1 MDHLIDVLIAVVTG
15 VAVLT
20 LISLGLA
27 VIFGMMRVI
36 NFAHGEFIM
45 LGGYT
50 TVMATR
56 QGVNV
61 WVAMLVLAPL
71 VVGLIGAVAE
81 RLIVRRFYGEIVTT
95 MLATWGLSLF
105 LIGLVTAIFG
115 NTTRGV
121 AAPLGSVA
129 IGAYSVSAY
138 QFVLIAITIVVT
150 ALCFLVLTRTRWGLI
165 ARGTMRNPEMAST
178 LGIDPVRVYAA
189 TFVVGAALT
198 GLAGGLLAPISGVIP
213 HMGAAYVARA
223 FVTVISGGS
232 ALIAGTVS
240 AAGLFG
246 VVEISFFAHCHSRH
260 RTGGFVDCG
269 NRPVASHAAGHFGT
283 LAGSALM
290 KGACI
295 ALIARYGTAL
305 LLVVLAA
312 LGPFL
317 LSQFNLLQLS
327 SFAAMGLATLGL
339 ELGMLL
345 ATNPILALLDEP
357 AAGMTRDEML
367 KTIKL
372 IRRLNEFAT
381 IIVVEHDLEFISLL
395 AKRVTVLH
403 RGAILLEDSMENV
416 ARSPLVREIY
426 LGKQWQAK
434 Q

>member
-15 VAVLT
+15 IAMLT

-61 WVAMLVLAPL
+61 WIAMLVLAPL
-71 VVGLIGAVAE
+71 VVGLVGALAE
-81 RLIVRRFYGEIVTT
+81 RLIVRRFYGQILTT

-129 IGAYSVSAY
+129 IGAYSVSVY
-138 QFVLIAITIVVT
+138 QLVLIAITAVVT
-150 ALCFLVLTRTRWGLI
+150 ALCFLVLARTRWGLI

-178 LGIDPVRVYAA
+178 LGIDPVRVYAV
-189 TFVVGAALT
+189 TFAVGAALT

-232 ALIAGTVS
+232 ALIAGTGS

-246 VVEISFFAHCHSRH
+246 VIESAFSLVA
-260 RTGGFVDCG
+260 T
-269 NRPVASHAAGHFGT
+269 PVIGQAA
-283 LAGSALM
+283 L
-290 KGACI
+290 
-295 ALIARYGTAL
+295 LIAAIVL
-305 LLVVLAA
+305 LRVMPQ
-312 LGPFL
+312 G
-317 LSQFNLLQLS
+317 
-327 SFAAMGLATLGL
+327 
-339 ELGMLL
+339 
-345 ATNPILALLDEP
+345 
-357 AAGMTRDEML
+357 
-367 KTIKL
+367 
-372 IRRLNEFAT
+372 
-381 IIVVEHDLEFISLL
+381 IS
-395 AKRVTVLH
+395 
-403 RGAILLEDSMENV
+403 
-416 ARSPLVREIY
+416 ARWQGVRS
-426 LGKQWQAK
+426 
-434 Q
+434 

>member
-20 LISLGLA
+20 LINLGLA

-129 IGAYSVSAY
+129 IGAYSVSAH

-223 FVTVISGGS
+223 LVTVISGGS

-246 VVEISFFAHCHSRH
+246 VVESAFSLVA
-260 RTGGFVDCG
+260 T
-269 NRPVASHAAGHFGT
+269 PVIGQAA
-283 LAGSALM
+283 L
-290 KGACI
+290 
-295 ALIARYGTAL
+295 LIAAIVL
-305 LLVVLAA
+305 LRVMPQ
-312 LGPFL
+312 G
-317 LSQFNLLQLS
+317 
-327 SFAAMGLATLGL
+327 
-339 ELGMLL
+339 
-345 ATNPILALLDEP
+345 
-357 AAGMTRDEML
+357 
-367 KTIKL
+367 
-372 IRRLNEFAT
+372 
-381 IIVVEHDLEFISLL
+381 ISG
-395 AKRVTVLH
+395 R
-403 RGAILLEDSMENV
+403 
-416 ARSPLVREIY
+416 
-426 LGKQWQAK
+426 WQGVCS
-434 Q
+434 

>member
-71 VVGLIGAVAE
+71 AVGLIGAVAE

-198 GLAGGLLAPISGVIP
+198 GLAGG
-213 HMGAAYVARA
+213 
-223 FVTVISGGS
+223 F
-232 ALIAGTVS
+232 
-240 AAGLFG
+240 
-246 VVEISFFAHCHSRH
+246 SR
-260 RTGGFVDCG
+260 R
-269 NRPVASHAAGHFGT
+269 
-283 LAGSALM
+283 
-290 KGACI
+290 
-295 ALIARYGTAL
+295 
-305 LLVVLAA
+305 
-312 LGPFL
+312 
-317 LSQFNLLQLS
+317 SQ
-327 SFAAMGLATLGL
+327 G
-339 ELGMLL
+339 
-345 ATNPILALLDEP
+345 
-357 AAGMTRDEML
+357 
-367 KTIKL
+367 
-372 IRRLNEFAT
+372 
-381 IIVVEHDLEFISLL
+381 
-395 AKRVTVLH
+395 
-403 RGAILLEDSMENV
+403 
-416 ARSPLVREIY
+416 
-426 LGKQWQAK
+426 
-434 Q
+434 

>member
-15 VAVLT
+15 VAILT

-36 NFAHGEFIM
+36 NFAHGE
-45 LGGYT
+45 L

-56 QGVNV
+56 LGVNI

-81 RLIVRRFYGEIVTT
+81 RLIVRRFYGQIVTT

-138 QFVLIAITIVVT
+138 QLVLIAITIVVT
-150 ALCFLVLTRTRWGLI
+150 ALCFLVLARTRWGLI

-189 TFVVGAALT
+189 TFVVGAGLT

-246 VVEISFFAHCHSRH
+246 VVE
-260 RTGGFVDCG
+260 
-269 NRPVASHAAGHFGT
+269 
-283 LAGSALM
+283 SAFS
-290 KGACI
+290 
-295 ALIARYGTAL
+295 LIATPVIGQAAL
-305 LLVVLAA
+305 LIAAIVL
-312 LGPFL
+312 LRVMPQG
-317 LSQFNLLQLS
+317 
-327 SFAAMGLATLGL
+327 
-339 ELGMLL
+339 
-345 ATNPILALLDEP
+345 
-357 AAGMTRDEML
+357 
-367 KTIKL
+367 
-372 IRRLNEFAT
+372 
-381 IIVVEHDLEFISLL
+381 ISG
-395 AKRVTVLH
+395 RWQGV
-403 RGAILLEDSMENV
+403 
-416 ARSPLVREIY
+416 RS
-426 LGKQWQAK
+426 
-434 Q
+434 